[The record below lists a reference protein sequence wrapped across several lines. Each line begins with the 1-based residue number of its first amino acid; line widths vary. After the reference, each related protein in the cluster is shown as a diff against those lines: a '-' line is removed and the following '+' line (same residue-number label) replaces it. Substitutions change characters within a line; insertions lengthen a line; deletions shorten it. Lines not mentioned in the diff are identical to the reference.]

1 MNLYEFVEQ
10 QRPHIKRTLRSHK
23 LEFPLFPG
31 VTKHKISAALMLSL
45 ENTQDVCAYFE
56 VPRAVLEQLLNTP
69 VYRKFSIPKKRG
81 GSRKIEAPEQR
92 LMNVQRI
99 LNQGLQSLYLCDPDP
114 AVFGFVRNDKQVQPA
129 SPIVQNALPHVGKS
143 FVLNIDLKDFFPSF
157 RAHRVKELFLSD
169 RFKFNDSTATVLA
182 LLTTYQGHLPQGA
195 PTSPIITN
203 FICAPMDVALR
214 ELSGKNNWSFT
225 RYADD
230 LTFSSVHAFTDADIA
245 QIRNIVES
253 NQFSINDKK
262 IRRKGSGRRQEVTGI
277 VVNSKANV
285 NRKTIRK
292 VRAMLHDLEKNG
304 LTVATASHFKNFPV
318 VQATDS
324 LVFLNRLRGL
334 IAFIGQVR
342 GNEDPVFL
350 QFQEKIRVW

>member
-1 MNLYEFVEQ
+1 MTLYEFIEQ
-10 QRPHIKRTLRSHK
+10 QRPQIKRTLRSHK

-69 VYRKFSIPKKRG
+69 VYREFSIPKKRG
-81 GSRKIEAPEQR
+81 GTRKIEAPEQR
-92 LMNVQRI
+92 LMYVQRK
-99 LNQGLQSLYLCDPDP
+99 LNYGLQSLYLCDPDP
-114 AVFGFVRNDKQVQPA
+114 AVFGFVRNDDQDQPA

-143 FVLNIDLKDFFPSF
+143 FLLNIDLKDFFPSI

-169 RFKFNDSTATVLA
+169 RFGFNDSTATVLA

-214 ELSGKNNWSFT
+214 ELSSKNNWTYT

-230 LTFSSVHAFTDADIA
+230 LTFSSIHAFTDADIA

-285 NRKTIRK
+285 NRKTIKK
-292 VRAMLHDLEKNG
+292 VRAMIHDLEKNG
-304 LTVATASHFKNFPV
+304 LTVATASHFKNSPAV
-318 VQATDS
+318 HATDS

-342 GNEDPVFL
+342 GKEDPVFL